1 MFTTI
6 RTDSSHTGFQDLVKQ
21 LDRYLMGING
31 DSHDFFDQFNKI
43 DNIKHVV
50 VLYQEGI
57 PSACGAIKEYEPGIM
72 EVKRMF
78 VSPSARGKGLA
89 TIVLQE
95 LEKWAVELGYKK
107 CILETGDIM
116 PDAIAL
122 YKKNGYQSIPNYGQY
137 AGVESSVCFEKV
149 LKDAHS

>member
-1 MFTTI
+1 MFTCT
-6 RTDSSHTGFQDLVKQ
+6 RTDSSNTDFQLLVHQ

-31 DSHDFFDQFNKI
+31 DDHDFFDQFNKI

-50 VLYQEGI
+50 VLYQENQPAG
-57 PSACGAIKEYEPGIM
+57 CGAIKEYEPGVM

-78 VSPSARGKGLA
+78 VPPAARGKGLA
-89 TIVLQE
+89 SVVLKE
-95 LEKWAVELGYKK
+95 LESWAIELGYKK

-137 AGVESSVCFEKV
+137 VNVASSVCFEKR
-149 LKDAHS
+149 LKG

>member
-1 MFTTI
+1 MTSTI
-6 RTDSSHTGFQDLVKQ
+6 RTDSGHADFRQLVRQ
-21 LDRYLMGING
+21 LDTYLMGING
-31 DSHDFFDQFNKI
+31 DNHDFFDQFNKI

-57 PSACGAIKEYEPGIM
+57 PSGCGAIKEYEPGVM

-78 VSPSARGKGLA
+78 VLPATRGNGLA
-89 TIVLQE
+89 TLVLKE
-95 LEKWAVELGYKK
+95 LESWANELGYKK

-122 YKKNGYQSIPNYGQY
+122 YKKNGYKSIPNYGQY
-137 AGVESSVCFEKV
+137 VGVESSVCFEKELRV
-149 LKDAHS
+149 ES

>member
-1 MFTTI
+1 MFTCT
-6 RTDSSHTGFQDLVKQ
+6 RTDSTNNDFQLLVHQ
-21 LDRYLMGING
+21 LDRYLMGVNG

-50 VLYQEGI
+50 VLYQDGQ
-57 PSACGAIKEYEPGIM
+57 PAGCGAIKEYEPGVM

-78 VSPSARGKGLA
+78 VPPSSRGKGLA
-89 TIVLQE
+89 TEVLKE
-95 LEKWAVELGYKK
+95 LEAWALELGHQK

-122 YKKNGYQSIPNYGQY
+122 YKKNGYSSIPNYGQY
-137 AGVESSVCFEKV
+137 KGVASSVCFEKL
-149 LKDAHS
+149 LKG